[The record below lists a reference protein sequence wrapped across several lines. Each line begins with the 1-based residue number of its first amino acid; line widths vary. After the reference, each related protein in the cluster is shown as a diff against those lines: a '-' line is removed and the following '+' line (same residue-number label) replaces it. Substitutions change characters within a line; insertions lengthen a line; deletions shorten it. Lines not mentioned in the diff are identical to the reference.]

1 MKRSRTSVGSTKFSV
16 PIILSTV
23 LVASVLGFGAVQE
36 LIVRGIGGGEVQ
48 PFWIGVIG
56 AVLCILLIA
65 SAFALTRGWRGARSL
80 AIAVSIAFIC
90 FHIYGSLPPHR
101 NVGPL
106 AALIASVY
114 GLWFLSLIRR
124 QPARRAV

>member
-1 MKRSRTSVGSTKFSV
+1 M
-16 PIILSTV
+16 PIV
-23 LVASVLGFGAVQE
+23 LPALLIGLLLGFGAVQE

-56 AVLCILLIA
+56 AVLCLLLIA
-65 SAFALTRGWRGARSL
+65 SALALTRGWRGARSL
-80 AIAVSIAFIC
+80 AIGVSIAFIS

-106 AALIASVY
+106 AALIATIY
-114 GLWFLSLIRR
+114 GLWFLSLVRR
-124 QPARRAV
+124 QPPRQAA